1 MISRPIPLLALA
13 AAMAL
18 GCESSEAAQRSQTL
32 AQELRSS
39 WVSAVADAA
48 PDTTLAHALSSAFRR
63 AANQALGAVVYVTVE
78 QAQEFARSRPDIPQP
93 FERFFQFPEQGGG
106 QVPPQRGSGSG
117 FIFDEAG
124 YVMTNHHV
132 VDNASRV
139 TVRLQN
145 GREYSA
151 EVVGSDPSTDVAVIK
166 LQDIGNESLPVATF
180 GNSDALQVGDWVLA
194 LGNPLGLDF
203 TVTAGIVS
211 AKGRQLTAREN
222 ALEAFIQTDAAINQG
237 NSGGPLIDLDGRV
250 VGINSAIYGASRF
263 VGYGFAVPINL
274 ATRVSGDLLEF
285 GFVRRPKLG
294 MRINDVTAVDAEAF
308 GLDEVRGAD
317 IVAIDENTP
326 AASSGLQV
334 GDVVIALDG
343 QRIDNAAQLTT
354 SLARREPGETVELTV
369 IRAGDKRTVSVEL
382 GEFAHENEGPRREA
396 EDAGA
401 EQTMGFA
408 VRPLTPQIASRFGH
422 EATDGVVIS
431 DVRRFSPASNAGL
444 RPGQILRQINGEVV
458 ETPADVEEIAQSI
471 GHNQVVSIRVRDP
484 NLGETIV
491 NFRVRG

>member
-1 MISRPIPLLALA
+1 
-13 AAMAL
+13 
-18 GCESSEAAQRSQTL
+18 
-32 AQELRSS
+32 
-39 WVSAVADAA
+39 
-48 PDTTLAHALSSAFRR
+48 
-63 AANQALGAVVYVTVE
+63 
-78 QAQEFARSRPDIPQP
+78 
-93 FERFFQFPEQGGG
+93 
-106 QVPPQRGSGSG
+106 
-117 FIFDEAG
+117 
-124 YVMTNHHV
+124 
-132 VDNASRV
+132 
-139 TVRLQN
+139 
-145 GREYSA
+145 
-151 EVVGSDPSTDVAVIK
+151 
-166 LQDIGNESLPVATF
+166 
-180 GNSDALQVGDWVLA
+180 
-194 LGNPLGLDF
+194 
-203 TVTAGIVS
+203 
-211 AKGRQLTAREN
+211 
-222 ALEAFIQTDAAINQG
+222 
-237 NSGGPLIDLDGRV
+237 
-250 VGINSAIYGASRF
+250 
-263 VGYGFAVPINL
+263 
-274 ATRVSGDLLEF
+274 
-285 GFVRRPKLG
+285 